1 MIISFLSEKLN
12 KMVMFEIFVVFIS
25 ILIVDVYLYFFEI
38 KGFNY
43 IKYFLVVIVFFKGK
57 MKNL

>member
-1 MIISFLSEKLN
+1 
-12 KMVMFEIFVVFIS
+12 MFEIFVVFIS